1 MTTPTQTVAA
11 RAAAKIEATDIQM
24 AFSENGQPD
33 AVRVL
38 ESVSF
43 SVPTGS
49 FTAVLGP
56 SGCGKTT
63 LIRIIAGLL
72 TPTHGEVKVDG
83 QRITGPSPERTVI
96 FQDYGLFEWKTAFEN
111 VEFGLKAKGMPKS
124 QRRQTVLEY
133 LDMVHLRGAEDKY
146 PNELSG
152 GMKQRAAIARALA
165 VDPACILMDEPFA
178 ALDSQTRLLLQE
190 EILEIWEQTRK
201 TILLITHDVE
211 EAVFLSNRILVMSSQ
226 PARIILDMPVDL
238 PRPRLPDLR
247 SKAVFRDL
255 VDRLWQTL
263 RTQVGNAKSALGR
276 TLKDPQK

>member
-1 MTTPTQTVAA
+1 MTTATQTVAA
-11 RAAAKIEATDIQM
+11 RAAAKIEATDLQM
-24 AFSENGQPD
+24 AFSANGQQH

-38 ESVSF
+38 EGVSF

-49 FTAVLGP
+49 FTAMLGP

-72 TPTHGEVKVDG
+72 TPTHGEVRVDG
-83 QRITGPSPERTVI
+83 QLITGPSSERTVI
-96 FQDYGLFEWKTAFEN
+96 FQDYGLFEWMTVFEN
-111 VEFGLKAKGMPKS
+111 VEFGLKAKALPKS
-124 QRRQTVLEY
+124 QRRQAVLEY

-152 GMKQRAAIARALA
+152 GMKQRAAIARALV

-190 EILEIWEQTRK
+190 EILEVWDRTQK
-201 TILLITHDVE
+201 TILLITHNVE
-211 EAVFLSNRILVMSSQ
+211 EAVFLSNRVLVMSSQ

-238 PRPRLPDLR
+238 ARPRRPDLR
-247 SKAVFRDL
+247 SNAVFRDL

-263 RTQVGNAKSALGR
+263 RVQVGAAKSGLAEAVKR
-276 TLKDPQK
+276 EKK